1 MSAEAGSDDAAF
13 RALLEQVA
21 RDRGFATGN
30 YKDGCLRRRVA
41 VRMRARGSASYGD
54 YAALLRRDPDEYE
67 RLMDALTINVTRLY
81 RDAEV
86 WNAVAETH
94 LPERWQAAGAA
105 PFKAWSAGCASGEE
119 LYTLA
124 ALVHRHAE
132 RSGTTPRLAAARIIG
147 SDIDPTSLRAAERGV
162 FSETAC
168 AELPEDLRVRYFGA
182 APPYEAS
189 AALRAL
195 VEVRRLDLLRDPPPA
210 QGLQLITC
218 RNVLIYLD
226 RPGQERILRGFHDA
240 LVPGGLLVLG
250 KVETLLGPLRALFD
264 AVDLRQRIFRRSRA

>member
-1 MSAEAGSDDAAF
+1 MTPEAESDDAAF

-41 VRMRARGSASYGD
+41 VRMRARGLASYQA
-54 YAALLRRDPDEYE
+54 YATLLKREPDEYE

-86 WNAVAETH
+86 WEAVANTY

-119 LYTLA
+119 LYTVA

-132 RSGTTPRLAAARIIG
+132 RSGTTPRLAATRIIG
-147 SDIDPTSLRAAERGV
+147 TDIDPASLRAAQRGV
-162 FSETAC
+162 FSEAAC
-168 AELPEDLRVRYFGA
+168 AELPEELRRRYFGA
-182 APPYEAS
+182 TPPHEAS
-189 AALRAL
+189 AQLRAL
-195 VEVRRLDLLRDPPPA
+195 VEVQRLDLLRDNPPTT
-210 QGLQLITC
+210 GLQLITC

-226 RPGQERILRGFHDA
+226 RAGQERILRGFHEA

-250 KVETLLGPLRALFD
+250 KVETLLGPLRKLFD
-264 AVDLRQRIFRRSRA
+264 AVDLRQRVFRRSNA